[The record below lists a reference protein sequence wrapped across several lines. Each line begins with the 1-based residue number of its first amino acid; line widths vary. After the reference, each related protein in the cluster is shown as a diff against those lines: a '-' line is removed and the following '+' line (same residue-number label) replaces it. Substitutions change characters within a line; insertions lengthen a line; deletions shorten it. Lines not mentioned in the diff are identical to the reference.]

1 MCVCVE
7 FAYMH
12 EYLRICN
19 LADIPD
25 IAKDKMICPRE
36 EMWQV

>member
-1 MCVCVE
+1 MCVE

-12 EYLRICN
+12 EYLHICN

-25 IAKDKMICPRE
+25 IAKDIMICPQE
-36 EMWQV
+36 EVWQV

>member
-1 MCVCVE
+1 MCVE

-12 EYLRICN
+12 KYLHICN

-25 IAKDKMICPRE
+25 IAKDIMICPQE
-36 EMWQV
+36 KVGQV